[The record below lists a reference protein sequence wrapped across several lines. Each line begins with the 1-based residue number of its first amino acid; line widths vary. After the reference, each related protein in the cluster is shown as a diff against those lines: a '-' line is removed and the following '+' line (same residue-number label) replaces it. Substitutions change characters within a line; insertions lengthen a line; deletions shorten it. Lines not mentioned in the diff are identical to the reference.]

1 MTLLGAFAALPPQAS
16 EQLRAAARTGRW
28 GRGGLLFHP
37 EDPADTLYVL
47 TRGNVRL
54 YSLGAGAREVTLVV
68 HLEGDLVGVQALRT
82 GQTYGRYAECT
93 DDTEALMFSRD
104 TLERLMRDSPDIAQV
119 ITEQVVAQTAALQSR
134 LAGLVF
140 HEVSQRLART
150 LLDFA
155 ERQGDWDG
163 QQPFALQDRLSH
175 QELAHIVGSTR
186 ETITKLLGEFR
197 NRGLLDLGYRRIVL
211 TNREGLLEATREPLK

>member
-1 MTLLGAFAALPPQAS
+1 MTPGAFAALPPQALD
-16 EQLRAAARTGRW
+16 QLRAVARTGRW

-37 EDPADTLYVL
+37 EDPAEVLYLL
-47 TRGNVRL
+47 TRGSVRL

-68 HLEGDLVGVQALRT
+68 HLEGELVGVQALRP
-82 GQTYGRYAECT
+82 GQLYGRYAECA
-93 DDTEALMFSRD
+93 DDTEALMFSRE
-104 TLERLMRDSPDIAQV
+104 TLERLLRDSPEISQAL
-119 ITEQVVAQTAALQSR
+119 TEQIVAQTAALQGR

-155 ERQGDWDG
+155 ERQGEWDG
-163 QQPFALQDRLSH
+163 KQPFALQDRLSH

-211 TNREGLLEATREPLK
+211 TDREGLLEAGREPLR

>member
-1 MTLLGAFAALPPQAS
+1 MTPGAFADLPPQAL

-37 EDPADTLYVL
+37 EDPADVLYLL
-47 TRGNVRL
+47 TRGSVRL
-54 YSLGAGAREVTLVV
+54 YSLGSGAREVTLVV
-68 HLEGDLVGVQALRT
+68 HLEGELVGVQALRP
-82 GQTYGRYAECT
+82 GQLYGRYAECA
-93 DDTEALMFSRD
+93 DDTEALMLSRE
-104 TLERLMRDSPDIAQV
+104 TLERLLRDSPELAQAL
-119 ITEQVVAQTAALQSR
+119 TEQIVSQTAALQSR

-150 LLDFA
+150 LLEFA
-155 ERQGDWDG
+155 DRQGEWSG
-163 QQPFALQDRLSH
+163 EQPFALQDRLSH

-211 TNREGLLEATREPLK
+211 TDREGLLEAGREPLR